1 MKLKNEDHLR
11 IIKTRS
17 LQLCGFQAFMV
28 SNAFSEGSQ
37 MPPQNDKKAML
48 GYDEEE
54 QTPTLVICRFII
66 PTP

>member
-1 MKLKNEDHLR
+1 M
-11 IIKTRS
+11 
-17 LQLCGFQAFMV
+17 CGFQAFMV

-54 QTPTLVICRFII
+54 QTPTFVICRFII